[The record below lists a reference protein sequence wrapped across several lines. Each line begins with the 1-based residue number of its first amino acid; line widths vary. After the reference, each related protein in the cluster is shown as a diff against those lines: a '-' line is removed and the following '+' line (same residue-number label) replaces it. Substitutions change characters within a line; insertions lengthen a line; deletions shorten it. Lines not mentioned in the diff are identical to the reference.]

1 MELKFEEVQ
10 WYEDSNLFK
19 SHLYGIEISV
29 SASAEGKEP
38 SLNRT
43 FMELKF
49 RTKNPHSSRSR
60 FKSHL
65 YGIEICGVCSLRVT
79 CQVFKSHLY
88 GIEMRQCYRL
98 QCRDL
103 YV

>member
-43 FMELKF
+43 FMELKCVNVIGCNVGIY
-49 RTKNPHSSRSR
+49 T

-65 YGIEICGVCSLRVT
+65 YGIEIL
-79 CQVFKSHLY
+79 
-88 GIEMRQCYRL
+88 ENN
-98 QCRDL
+98 
-103 YV
+103 